1 MWVSGEDDIYNNIDV
16 CRLLILEYIKS
27 QGVLKNYHSFN
38 YQTEENKFKLKENL
52 TKSFFDKRDINVN
65 A

>member
-1 MWVSGEDDIYNNIDV
+1 MI
-16 CRLLILEYIKS
+16 EYIKS